1 MSVVRVEIILYLCMV
16 YTAHHSND
24 LLFGRR
30 ALSGLERN
38 LFPGFGRF
46 RLKKQNPNVQN
57 PRKKPRRTCIVQCYA
72 KLVCRAV
79 TIGSILSENC
89 TENHKTNPS
98 IHLHGIIRALYP
110 SIILENHWDIP
121 VIF

>member
-57 PRKKPRRTCIVQCYA
+57 PRKKQEELVLYNAMPNWYA
-72 KLVCRAV
+72 EL
-79 TIGSILSENC
+79 
-89 TENHKTNPS
+89 
-98 IHLHGIIRALYP
+98 
-110 SIILENHWDIP
+110 
-121 VIF
+121 

>member
-57 PRKKPRRTCIVQCYA
+57 PRKNQMN
-72 KLVCRAV
+72 LLQ
-79 TIGSILSENC
+79 GNM
-89 TENHKTNPS
+89 TNDP
-98 IHLHGIIRALYP
+98 
-110 SIILENHWDIP
+110 LE
-121 VIF
+121 